1 MDCLFCE
8 ILRGN
13 IPAKIVYEDKN
24 VIAFNDINP
33 TAPQHVLF
41 VPREHYNNINSAS
54 KKDGLIESIFKAI
67 DIYTSE
73 NEIFKNGYRTVI
85 NTGKCAM
92 QTVDHLH
99 VHVIAGRDLAWPP
112 G

>member
-8 ILRGN
+8 IIKGN
-13 IPAKIVYEDKN
+13 IPAELVYEDEK
-24 VIAFNDINP
+24 VIAFKDINP
-33 TAPQHVLF
+33 AAPHHVLF
-41 VPREHYNNINSAS
+41 IPREHYNNINSAS
-54 KKDGLIESIFKAI
+54 KKDGLMESVFKAI
-67 DIYTSE
+67 DTYTSD
-73 NEIFKNGYRTVI
+73 NEIFKDGYRSVI

-92 QTVDHLH
+92 QTVEHLH